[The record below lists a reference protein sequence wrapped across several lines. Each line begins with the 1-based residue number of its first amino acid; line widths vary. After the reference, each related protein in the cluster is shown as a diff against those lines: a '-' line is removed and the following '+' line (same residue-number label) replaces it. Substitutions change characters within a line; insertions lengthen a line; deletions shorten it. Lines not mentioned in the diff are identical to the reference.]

1 MYKPIRA
8 SFVSFVLLVAGLL
21 TLQGC
26 GKGDIS
32 TPADGL
38 RNTANF
44 AITPIASPLLDGQSS
59 GVLRLERP
67 QPAGSNGDVA
77 IRVVVDSA
85 CAFKAA
91 YFTLD
96 YDAARYTPVAVEA
109 GPALRGLAT
118 AGTLLELYVLDRP
131 GRISCGQ
138 CLPRW
143 DKLAGFSGNGLVAT
157 VRFAQR
163 PFTAPRRASTP
174 PDSALSQAE
183 LSWESGTGIL
193 SWRYYN
199 QGDCDQNGEV
209 NVADLTPLG
218 LYFHQT
224 CSYPADENIAKA
236 CADCDQNGEL
246 NIADLTPIGNNL
258 GKDMLNGWNIYSTS
272 DSSQYPASP
281 TAGNGTAVFIGYKLL
296 VDHDPSTVA
305 ASDRLLYTFVV
316 SAPVG
321 GDVYWIRPV
330 DLSYAEGIASNYA
343 PGGTPGN
350 QDPQITDVIC
360 TANPVSSGGTVLITV
375 TATDPDGDPLTF
387 FCTPAA
393 DVSAGAEDARPGARS
408 FLFILPSVSVDES
421 RIFDVAVSDGRGG
434 SDTEVCEVYI
444 AAPQPG
450 NSPPVISGITIPNP
464 IASGTDA
471 LLSCTATDID
481 GDFLSYTWALGGSG
495 DRGYVEGNGGSL
507 PGYHAPTVTANL
519 DVPLAVYVDDGHG
532 NWVSD
537 LTQTIYVT
545 VGGTNNPPTAV
556 IYTYA
561 GSGTGFTGTAP
572 HCVDF
577 DGTSSFDP
585 DGDTLSYEWDLDGDG
600 TVDDYSAAPTF
611 IYHNPGTYAAK
622 LTVSDGTLN
631 GDTTVNITVN
641 SPGTWHLTSVDG
653 YGAYLSLAAIGGYPA
668 IAYTALSGGNPVLR
682 YTVSTSEHGD
692 TGTWAGLQVAL
703 ATVSWV
709 ALAEVDG
716 LPAVAYYDVSAV
728 GNPSLCFARYNGSSW
743 VTPGAYRDTDTDA
756 GNYCTLLVYNGLPRL
771 FYYQQDAGGGEIRYL
786 HSDDADGINWSVL
799 PYAVDGSAGV
809 LSGLY
814 TSAVTFSD
822 GSGVGVA
829 YYDATNADLRYARS
843 MDDTLITFVN
853 QGLDA
858 APGFDCGRSASMAL
872 VDGRPAV
879 AYYACEQPGTIN
891 PRIAFMI
898 ADDVRGEVW
907 STATVPGN
915 GSNDAVSLALIDGQ
929 PAIAHQTSL
938 GEVTYTRSW
947 NYDQMLQCDATS
959 IYTTTGPVPAGGI
972 SLKEIAGHPCVAFYD
987 SVANTLFF
995 ACCY

>member
-537 LTQTIYVT
+537 LTQTIHVT
-545 VGGTNNPPTAV
+545 AGGANNAPTAV
-556 IYTYA
+556 LGA
-561 GSGTGFTGTAP
+561 RSGNSPIAGTAP
-572 HCVDF
+572 HMIEF
-577 DGTSSFDP
+577 DGSLSFDP
-585 DGDTLSYEWDLDGDG
+585 DGDTITYAWDFDNDG
-600 TVDDYSAAPTF
+600 TPDSTAAVATWTY
-611 IYHNPGTYAAK
+611 ITPGTYTCK
-622 LTVSDGTLN
+622 LTVSDGSLT
-631 GDTTVNITVN
+631 GEMTYPGIQVNDL
-641 SPGTWHLTSVDG
+641 GTWHVTAVD
-653 YGAYLSLAAIGGYPA
+653 YLDDVGSSCSLASIGGLPA
-668 IAYTALSGGNPVLR
+668 VVYRRVTPLWTDLAYNVATDALGSAWGTAERVDLCNPQW
-682 YTVSTSEHGD
+682 SS
-692 TGTWAGLQVAL
+692 
-703 ATVSWV
+703 
-709 ALAEVDG
+709 LAEVDG
-716 LPAVAYYDVSAV
+716 FPAVAYYDTSGGPGVLKYCIRAPGWPAPATLDSA
-728 GNPSLCFARYNGSSW
+728 A
-743 VTPGAYRDTDTDA
+743 DA
-756 GNYCTLLVYNGLPRL
+756 GMYCSLVVVAGLPRVA
-771 FYYQQDAGGGEIRYL
+771 YYYNAPGVEGEPRAV
-786 HSDDADGINWSVL
+786 SASDADGYSWGAPVTILSAPGVDLGKYTSLIDLNGLLGVAYQNSTAQVVQF
-799 PYAVDGSAGV
+799 ARSTDASGTAFNNVAVFGQAGSACGDHCSAAMVDGHPAIAFYRYTAGPPELRNIWLIGSTDDLGAAWPASANAITDTLMDSWLSLAVIDGQPALAWQSSQDTFYYERSGRFDVWSAGTTLQV
-809 LSGLY
+809 DNTPGGDIGQYCCLKEIGNKPC
-814 TSAVTFSD
+814 
-822 GSGVGVA
+822 VA
-829 YYDATNADLRYARS
+829 YYDATNKD
-843 MDDTLITFVN
+843 IKF
-853 QGLDA
+853 
-858 APGFDCGRSASMAL
+858 
-872 VDGRPAV
+872 
-879 AYYACEQPGTIN
+879 
-891 PRIAFMI
+891 
-898 ADDVRGEVW
+898 
-907 STATVPGN
+907 
-915 GSNDAVSLALIDGQ
+915 
-929 PAIAHQTSL
+929 AI
-938 GEVTYTRSW
+938 
-947 NYDQMLQCDATS
+947 
-959 IYTTTGPVPAGGI
+959 
-972 SLKEIAGHPCVAFYD
+972 
-987 SVANTLFF
+987 
-995 ACCY
+995 CY